1 MASCCLLLFF
11 VFLSLISL
19 SEEACYDHFSKDKWN
34 GKNMTDLI
42 TLINST
48 SPEEILKCT
57 IWKNQNQELFEHIIQ
72 CFEGDNLEKMC
83 DHTTGGNHKIYM
95 FHFRCLFA
103 KLRGINYENKHE
115 KEIFED
121 CQNFSSE
128 IKTLEWLWSNSDGTS
143 AGAPST
149 SPPTTT
155 TLTPTTT
162 STICTP
168 STSTSRKTTS
178 LTTSSTTTSTSSST
192 TTSTTSSPTSSM
204 SPRTTMSTTTTLKS
218 LSRTTSTRSP
228 TSTSTSGRTTTL
240 TASPPTTSALTPTT
254 TSTISTPTKS
264 TSRNTTSLT
273 TSSTTTSTSPTTTT
287 STTSSPTSSMS
298 PTTTTSTTSSPTS
311 SMSPRTTASTRS
323 LTTTSRSS
331 LTTRSTAKG
340 QTQWSN
346 TTTRRSPMTVKPCL
360 ACHCE
365 SGPSMGWRTG
375 STTETSAPLTGQT
388 ASILVALILSII
400 GNLMQG
406 LNSFLQKRR
415 LKKQKE
421 MSVEHISLNADA
433 TAAEESPE
441 KSLGYSNDTVL

>member
-228 TSTSTSGRTTTL
+228 TSTSTSG
-240 TASPPTTSALTPTT
+240 
-254 TSTISTPTKS
+254 
-264 TSRNTTSLT
+264 
-273 TSSTTTSTSPTTTT
+273 
-287 STTSSPTSSMS
+287 
-298 PTTTTSTTSSPTS
+298 
-311 SMSPRTTASTRS
+311 
-323 LTTTSRSS
+323 
-331 LTTRSTAKG
+331 
-340 QTQWSN
+340 
-346 TTTRRSPMTVKPCL
+346 
-360 ACHCE
+360 
-365 SGPSMGWRTG
+365 PSMGWRTG

>member
-128 IKTLEWLWSNSDGTS
+128 IKTLEWLWSNS
-143 AGAPST
+143 
-149 SPPTTT
+149 
-155 TLTPTTT
+155 
-162 STICTP
+162 
-168 STSTSRKTTS
+168 
-178 LTTSSTTTSTSSST
+178 
-192 TTSTTSSPTSSM
+192 
-204 SPRTTMSTTTTLKS
+204 
-218 LSRTTSTRSP
+218 
-228 TSTSTSGRTTTL
+228 
-240 TASPPTTSALTPTT
+240 
-254 TSTISTPTKS
+254 
-264 TSRNTTSLT
+264 
-273 TSSTTTSTSPTTTT
+273 
-287 STTSSPTSSMS
+287 
-298 PTTTTSTTSSPTS
+298 
-311 SMSPRTTASTRS
+311 
-323 LTTTSRSS
+323 
-331 LTTRSTAKG
+331 
-340 QTQWSN
+340 
-346 TTTRRSPMTVKPCL
+346 
-360 ACHCE
+360 
-365 SGPSMGWRTG
+365 GPSMGWRTG